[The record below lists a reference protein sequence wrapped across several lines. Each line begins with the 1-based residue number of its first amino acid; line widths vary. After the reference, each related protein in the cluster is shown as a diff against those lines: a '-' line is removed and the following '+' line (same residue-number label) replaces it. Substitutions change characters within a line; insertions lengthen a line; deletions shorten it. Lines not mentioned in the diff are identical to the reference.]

1 LAVKDANNPSALL
14 QLNAFMKVS
23 TYEAAHLEA
32 YGPLRLANDANI
44 VQWIGLRTDTALF
57 SVLPINGA

>member
-14 QLNAFMKVS
+14 QLIAFMKVS

-32 YGPLRLANDANI
+32 LRLANDANI

>member
-14 QLNAFMKVS
+14 QLIAFMKVS

-32 YGPLRLANDANI
+32 DSLLRLADDANI
-44 VQWIGLRTDTALF
+44 VQRIG
-57 SVLPINGA
+57 